1 MFQSAKFIGELWYL
15 WVLTDVNAGQSAE
28 VTYLP
33 WQLAQ
38 LVLAQVE
45 AFNHW
50 PVHVTVSEVNLSE
63 RGGGEQR
70 RGEGRRGERGGEERG
85 GEGRRGEGRGGESK
99 V

>member
-33 WQLAQ
+33 WQLAE

-45 AFNHW
+45 PFDHW

-63 RGGGEQR
+63 G
-70 RGEGRRGERGGEERG
+70 RGE
-85 GEGRRGEGRGGESK
+85 RRGEGRGGEGKARYSA
-99 V
+99 VVG